1 MALQIDVISDVVCP
15 WCFIGKRRL
24 ESALALYRAKNPDAP
39 EPELIFHPF
48 ELNPG
53 IAEEG
58 VARKEYVARKFGEA
72 EGRQVYER
80 VAAIGR
86 EVGIPFAFDRIERQP
101 NTRLAHML
109 IAMARL
115 KGRQER
121 VKEAFLSAYFIDG
134 VDLSNRENVEAVAVG
149 AGLDA
154 EEVSMTLESPEALAL
169 VEVEE
174 QEAQAIGVEGVPFFI
189 FNRRVAVSGAHDPD
203 ILLQAMLQAEEEA
216 RA

>member
-15 WCFIGKRRL
+15 WCFVGKRKL
-24 ESALALYRAKNPDAP
+24 EAALALYRQKKPEAP

-58 VARKEYVARKFGEA
+58 VAREEYVARKFGGA
-72 EGRQVYER
+72 RGRQVYDR
-80 VAAIGR
+80 VTAIGR
-86 EVGIPFAFDRIERQP
+86 ELGIAFAFDRIERQP
-101 NTRLAHML
+101 NTRRAHML

-115 KGRQER
+115 KGLQER
-121 VKEAFLSAYFIDG
+121 VKEAFLAAYFVEG
-134 VDLSNRENVEAVAVG
+134 VDLSRRENVAAVAVG

-154 EEVSMTLESPEALAL
+154 EDVSVTLDSPEALAL
-169 VEVEE
+169 VEAEE
-174 QEAQAIGVEGVPFFI
+174 REAQAIGVEGVPFFI
-189 FNRRVAVSGAHDPD
+189 FNRRVSLSGAHDPD

-216 RA
+216 QA